1 MAIAFPTTG
10 LTAGVTVYSYSGRT
24 WLWTGTVW
32 QSVGT
37 VSGSQGTTGS
47 TGPQGATGQSIQG
60 ATGQSIQGTTGS
72 AATIAVGTTTTG
84 AAATAAAVTNSGT
97 SSAAT
102 FNFTIP
108 QGIQG
113 ATGADS
119 TIQGPT
125 GTAASI
131 AVGTTYTGTAG
142 TAASVQNMGT
152 STSATLQF
160 VIPQGIQGATG
171 AASTVQGPAGT
182 SVQGSTGAGY
192 SGVTSTSSQSVSI
205 GAKTWTLNTANA
217 FITGDRIR
225 AIQSTSNYVEGTATI
240 TGTTLTM
247 TSDVSVGTTG
257 PYTNWTFSIAGL
269 QGIQGT
275 QGNQGIQ
282 GTTLALRNA
291 QTTNYTIVPGDSGL
305 IVSSTGTGTQYLS
318 IPTNTAQAITIGSQ
332 IHFVG
337 MSTGTYTIQAVTSGT
352 TNIQSTGATPAAPK
366 LRAQYA
372 MATAIKLAA
381 EAWIVTGDI
390 S

>member
-1 MAIAFPTTG
+1 MAISFPTTG
-10 LTAGVTVYSYSGRT
+10 LTAGVTLYSYSGRT

-60 ATGQSIQGTTGS
+60 ATGQSIQGTAGS
-72 AATIAVGTTTTG
+72 AATVAVGTTTTG
-84 AAATAAAVTNSGT
+84 AAATSASVTNSGT
-97 SSAAT
+97 TSAAV
-102 FNFTIP
+102 FNFTVP

-113 ATGADS
+113 TTGADS
-119 TIQGPT
+119 TAQGPT
-125 GTAASI
+125 GTAATV
-131 AVGTTYTGTAG
+131 AVGTTFTGAAA
-142 TAASVQNMGT
+142 TAASVQNVGT
-152 STSATLQF
+152 SSAATLQF

-171 AASTVQGPAGT
+171 AASTVQGPT
-182 SVQGSTGAGY
+182 GSTGTGY

-205 GAKTWTLNTANA
+205 GAKTWTLNTAGA

-225 AIQSTSNYVEGTATI
+225 AIQSATAYVEGTATVS
-240 TGTTLTM
+240 GTTLTM

-269 QGIQGT
+269 QGIQGPQGT
-275 QGNQGIQ
+275 QGIQGIQ

-318 IPTNTAQAITIGSQ
+318 IPTNAAQAITIGSQ

-352 TNIQSTGATPAAPK
+352 TSIQSTGATVAKPV

-372 MATAIKLAA
+372 MATAIKLATD
-381 EAWIVTGDI
+381 AWIVTGDI